1 VLLKSNAPAALAKGL
16 FMSHTLE
23 NSLLQDAST
32 DPTFPPNRR
41 QQIADELAKG
51 SAPGPYASRARL
63 YASSELRRSDA
74 PRGVWKTQRPGS
86 GNALRLRTRRIEVV
100 ANAIP
105 QAAVA
110 DARDAGRAPL
120 SREWRD
126 GRQPCEPTPSHA
138 SS

>member
-41 QQIADELAKG
+41 QQIANELAKG
-51 SAPGPYASRARL
+51 SAPGPYASR
-63 YASSELRRSDA
+63 E
-74 PRGVWKTQRPGS
+74 TQRPGS